1 MNTLLKC
8 KTVLGSALLLGCLAG
23 SLFFGGPLLFGG
35 LLFLLLALRFGFRR
49 ALLLFG
55 LALLQKQF
63 FLGRLAASFLRHFE
77 RLHQAVGKGWLH
89 RKRHREHRQ
98 RHGRE

>member
-1 MNTLLKC
+1 M
-8 KTVLGSALLLGCLAG
+8 
-23 SLFFGGPLLFGG
+23 
-35 LLFLLLALRFGFRR
+35 LALRFGFRR
-49 ALLLFG
+49 TLLLLSGPLLFFRCALLLFG

-89 RKRHREHRQ
+89 RKRHREHR
-98 RHGRE
+98 